1 MDMNAGLMEQRAFL
15 IGGGETG
22 ALIRDHDWTS
32 SPLGTPDTWPQALC
46 SALELML
53 NSPESMY
60 LVWGPELTFF
70 YNDAYRPIFGPRLP
84 GALGQPLAVLWADAW
99 EAVRAPLMQA
109 MQGQA
114 VRFVDVPIE
123 MARHGEPEQ
132 TWWSYSFSPLRDDA
146 GQIAGALCY
155 TRETTEHVKAAQA
168 LRDSEQH
175 LDALVRSSSEVR
187 FYISADWSQLHE
199 LNGGNFIPDTQTTN
213 SNWLDEY
220 IPADARDMVRAEIER
235 AIATG
240 IYHIEHP
247 VNRVDGTIGWAH
259 VRAVP
264 LFAADGTVTS
274 WLGAASDI
282 SARKEAEAAL
292 KAHEAQL
299 RELNATLEQQVAERT
314 AKLRL
319 FHDVIEANAVPIC
332 IFDHEC
338 RQIAFNQAHAR
349 AMQELFGVTLAGGE
363 VLPEQLP
370 ELQGLGIRGY
380 MQRALS
386 GETFR
391 IAAQYGL
398 PNGEQ
403 RHYDLAYTPLRDTD
417 GQVVGAFHFAHD
429 ITEQLRAQQELE
441 RTQSALRQAQK
452 LEAVGQLTGG
462 VAHDFNNLLTVIRS
476 SSNLLK
482 RPGLSDE
489 RRLRYLEAISDTV
502 DRAARLTGQLL
513 SFARRQTLKPEVFAV
528 GQSLQALTDM
538 LATLNGTCIE
548 LLLDL
553 PEQPCHVYADT
564 NQFDTAVVNLA
575 LNARDALNGAGRI
588 RIRVEPCAQIPA
600 SRLGAAVDGEF
611 VAVSIADNGT
621 GIEPAHLEA
630 IFDPFFTTKEVG
642 KGTGLGLSQV
652 FGFAKQSGG
661 EILVDSVLGEG
672 TTFTLYLPR
681 VAQVPEPRATLA
693 EPQPLEGA
701 HGTRVLV
708 VEDNIDVGNFCIGA
722 LQELGYQPTLARNA
736 EQALALLNEAADGF
750 DVVFSDVMMPGMN
763 GIDLGKTIQQRHPLL
778 PVVLTSGYSE
788 VLAAEGSHGFELLR
802 KPYSVDQLSRSL
814 AGAIQRAVARD

>member
-1 MDMNAGLMEQRAFL
+1 MDMNAGPMEQRAFL

-32 SPLGTPDTWPQALC
+32 SPLGTPDTWPLALC

-70 YNDAYRPIFGPRLP
+70 YNDAYRPIFGPRLS
-84 GALGQPLAVLWADAW
+84 GALGQPLPVLWADAW
-99 EAVRAPLMQA
+99 EAVRTPLMQA
-109 MQGQA
+109 MQGEA
-114 VRFVDVPIE
+114 VRYVDVPIK

-146 GQIAGALCY
+146 GLIAGVLCY

-220 IPADARDMVRAEIER
+220 IPADARDMVRAEINR

-292 KAHEAQL
+292 KASEAQL

-338 RQIAFNQAHAR
+338 RQVAFNQAHAR

-370 ELQGLGIRGY
+370 EQQGLGIRGY
-380 MQRALS
+380 MQRALE

-391 IAAQYGL
+391 VAAQYGL
-398 PNGEQ
+398 PDGQQ
-403 RHYDLAYTPLRDTD
+403 RHYDLAYTPLRDTN
-417 GQVVGAFHFAHD
+417 GQVIGAFHFAHD

-482 RPGLSDE
+482 RPGLPDE

-513 SFARRQTLKPEVFAV
+513 SFARRQTLNPEVFAV
-528 GQSLQALTDM
+528 GKSLHALTDM
-538 LATLNGTCIE
+538 LATLNGTSIE

-588 RIRVEPCAQIPA
+588 RIRVAPCMQIPA
-600 SRLGAAVDGEF
+600 SRMGAAVDGEF

-621 GIEPAHLEA
+621 GIEPAHLET

-661 EILVDSVLGEG
+661 EIVVDSVVGEG

-681 VAQVPEPRATLA
+681 VAQAPSPRATMA
-693 EPQPLEGA
+693 EPQLLEGT

-708 VEDNIDVGNFCIGA
+708 VEDNIDVGNFCICA
-722 LQELGYQPTLARNA
+722 LQELGYLPTLARSA
-736 EQALALLNEAADGF
+736 EQALALLGDAAQTF

-763 GIDLGKTIQQRHPLL
+763 GIDLGKTIQHRDPLL

-788 VLAAEGSHGFELLR
+788 VLAEEGSHGFELLQ
-802 KPYSVDQLSRSL
+802 KPYSVDQLSRILTKVLQS
-814 AGAIQRAVARD
+814 AMSGG